1 MSRHFGQWDAEP
13 EGSDDDLEESQRDG
27 YAEMQA
33 ELAEIAADWQKDNHN
48 RTKTFFR
55 AVKAT
60 LNVDVSF
67 NAQINTRSSSFRF
80 GLRKVK

>member
-33 ELAEIAADWQKDNHN
+33 ELAEIAADWQKDNEADLFWQESN
-48 RTKTFFR
+48 TNKERIEDFR
-55 AVKAT
+55 
-60 LNVDVSF
+60 NEY
-67 NAQINTRSSSFRF
+67 
-80 GLRKVK
+80 